1 MQTGRKATRQR
12 SDLARSKTDVICRG
26 LPREAQVVNAHS
38 LPDSP
43 TARQPDSPTARR
55 RKSRS
60 AVQPF
65 SRRAASRR
73 KLEVLYP
80 NQIPWRQI
88 RNLSD
93 HES

>member
-43 TARQPDSPTARR
+43 TARQPDAARAAQPLSR
-55 RKSRS
+55 SAAQPFSRS

-65 SRRAASRR
+65 SR
-73 KLEVLYP
+73 
-80 NQIPWRQI
+80 
-88 RNLSD
+88 
-93 HES
+93 

>member
-43 TARQPDSPTARR
+43 TARQPDSPTPQESL
-55 RKSRS
+55 SRS
-60 AVQPF
+60 AVQPP
-65 SRRAASRR
+65 SRLTEEAGSLVS
-73 KLEVLYP
+73 KP
-80 NQIPWRQI
+80 NPMAP
-88 RNLSD
+88 D
-93 HES
+93 PESERP